1 MNAAWLPLTTLATS
15 MLAAVAIFVL
25 PEEARRWRTGIN
37 LLAAVSKIVLVVLMV
52 GRVAEGYEDTFS
64 FQIVE
69 GVDFVLRA
77 DALGVMFAGL
87 SSLLWLCTTVYA
99 IGYLEHAANRKRF
112 FGFFSLCV
120 ASTLGIA
127 LSGNLFTFL
136 IFYEMLTLSTYPLV
150 VHSGTAKALAAGRV
164 YLRYTL
170 TGGDCRLTWQ
180 TTVAC

>member
-99 IGYLEHAANRKRF
+99 IGTWSMRPTASASLA
-112 FGFFSLCV
+112 FS
-120 ASTLGIA
+120 ASAWPARWA
-127 LSGNLFTFL
+127 LRSPATCLP
-136 IFYEMLTLSTYPLV
+136 S
-150 VHSGTAKALAAGRV
+150 
-164 YLRYTL
+164 
-170 TGGDCRLTWQ
+170 
-180 TTVAC
+180 